1 MRISDWSRRVLFR
14 SPHIHAVWNAA
25 GEIDGPHM
33 VEENERPHHP
43 PFREGQDAPYFEAA
57 QIATT
62 LRDHEVQHASSSS
75 KLSRAYLAAPSTMQ
89 LFGGFGNVTSWR
101 QGPLRQVQ
109 NAAKRWHRPML
120 DRKSTV

>member
-1 MRISDWSRRVLFR
+1 MCVFFFKQKTAYEMRISDWSRRVLFR

-62 LRDHEVQHASSSS
+62 LRDHEVQHASRSEERRVGKECVSTCR
-75 KLSRAYLAAPSTMQ
+75 SRWSPY
-89 LFGGFGNVTSWR
+89 
-101 QGPLRQVQ
+101 
-109 NAAKRWHRPML
+109 H
-120 DRKSTV
+120 